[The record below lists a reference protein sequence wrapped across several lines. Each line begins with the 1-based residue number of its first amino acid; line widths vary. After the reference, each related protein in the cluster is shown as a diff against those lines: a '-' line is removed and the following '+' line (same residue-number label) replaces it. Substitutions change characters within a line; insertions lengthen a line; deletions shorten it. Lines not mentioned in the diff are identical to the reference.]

1 MDILQLLSFLL
12 KDEKIK
18 SIAPILDLL
27 QKNSFNLVE
36 TLKNLNLETV
46 APIIKSFMQN
56 ASNSNQKENPTDF
69 SVGNF
74 HGLNPI
80 ANIADKDIVYAL
92 NKYFA

>member
-1 MDILQLLSFLL
+1 MQLLSFLL

-18 SIAPILDLL
+18 IIAPIIELL

-36 TLKNLNLETV
+36 ALKNVNLETL
-46 APIIKSFMQN
+46 APILRAFMQ
-56 ASNSNQKENPTDF
+56 SDFKTSPKENPTDF
-69 SVGNF
+69 SVGNIS
-74 HGLNPI
+74 GLNPI